1 LGEDPS
7 IPAYR
12 PKIAADRDGNMHIVY
27 ESYLEYTTG
36 LEDICIFYKLY
47 TTTAGLWSER
57 YLVSTESTGNV
68 EDPDIATDP
77 ESNIYIVWIDPTDY
91 DGLGGHR
98 NVVLKKYTVITGL
111 WSPTEV
117 VSTDSSIQSNFP
129 SVAVD
134 SFKNIHV
141 VWLDNSDFNGAGTD
155 YDVFYKSWNST
166 TAKWSTTTVI
176 STEKGNIEHTD
187 WPTISVDLAE
197 QVHIS
202 WLDIRDY
209 NGSGTDRDIF
219 YQQLTGLPTFAPILD
234 PIIPNPSTDGNVSLS
249 WIEVYGAKEYSI
261 FRDNKNITSI
271 NSSNP
276 IIVVS
281 GESFKDTL
289 NTSGDYY
296 YAIVATND
304 IGNSSLS
311 NCETVEIQLS
321 SDADSKE
328 DEFFTFIPDDT
339 LIPLLLGSTIILAIL
354 CIILFKRK

>member
-1 LGEDPS
+1 
-7 IPAYR
+7 
-12 PKIAADRDGNMHIVY
+12 
-27 ESYLEYTTG
+27 
-36 LEDICIFYKLY
+36 
-47 TTTAGLWSER
+47 
-57 YLVSTESTGNV
+57 
-68 EDPDIATDP
+68 
-77 ESNIYIVWIDPTDY
+77 
-91 DGLGGHR
+91 

-155 YDVFYKSWNST
+155 YDVFYKFWNST
-166 TAKWSTTTVI
+166 TAKWSTTMVI

-219 YQQLTGLPTFAPILD
+219 YQRLTGPPTFAPVLD
-234 PIIPNPSTDGNVSLS
+234 PIIPNPSPDGNVSLS
-249 WIEVYGAKEYSI
+249 WTEVYGAKEYSI

-296 YAIVATND
+296 YTIVATND
-304 IGNSSLS
+304 IGNSFLS

-328 DEFFTFIPDDT
+328 DEFFTFIPDKT
-339 LIPLLLGSTIILAIL
+339 LIPLLLGSTIILTIL